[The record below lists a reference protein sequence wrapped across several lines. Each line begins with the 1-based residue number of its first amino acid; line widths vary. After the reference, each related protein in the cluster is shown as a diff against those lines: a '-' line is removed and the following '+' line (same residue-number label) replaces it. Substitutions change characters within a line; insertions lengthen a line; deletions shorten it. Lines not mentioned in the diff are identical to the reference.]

1 MTDLELVDAAVALM
15 RQALRLLDDA
25 EAGTA
30 ACHLQHAIDA
40 ALGEPL
46 PVPQIVVPPL
56 D

>member
-1 MTDLELVDAAVALM
+1 MTEMEMVDAAVALM

-25 EAGTA
+25 EAGPA

-40 ALGEPL
+40 ALGVPL
-46 PVPQIVVPPL
+46 PVPHIILPPL